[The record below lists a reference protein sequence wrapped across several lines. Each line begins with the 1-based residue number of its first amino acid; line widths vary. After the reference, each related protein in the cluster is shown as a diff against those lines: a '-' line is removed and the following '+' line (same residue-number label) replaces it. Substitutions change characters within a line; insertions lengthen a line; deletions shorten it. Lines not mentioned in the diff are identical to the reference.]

1 MIAVF
6 PGSFDPMTIGHIAL
20 LKRAVK
26 MFDKIIVAVGINT
39 SKKCDRNAAPH
50 KDEKLESIRRA
61 VADMPQVEVESYSCL
76 TTDFCRIKG
85 AHVILRGVRDNADF
99 EYERKIADI
108 NRKFG
113 LQLSTYSKDDYVNA
127 MEDLL
132 CDEYAMEF
140 AFEGTRFSDLRRLAL
155 HKNQSGQYGG
165 NFGDRWL
172 SHMLQRNAAGVTTQ
186 NCYLP
191 YK

>member
-50 KDEKLESIRRA
+50 KDEILESIRRA

-108 NRKFG
+108 NR
-113 LQLSTYSKDDYVNA
+113 LIAPDIETVI
-127 MEDLL
+127 LL
-132 CDEYAMEF
+132 AEPEYATISSSMVRELA
-140 AFEGTRFSDLRRLAL
+140 AFGHDVTKWLA
-155 HKNQSGQYGG
+155 
-165 NFGDRWL
+165 
-172 SHMLQRNAAGVTTQ
+172 
-186 NCYLP
+186 
-191 YK
+191 